1 MTDPNNAQSQRHG
14 VIKRTIAGSLARSW
28 PPPLCRRRCCVLLL
42 RTAVEPACCCCSE
55 KSLCSCVVSVVCRVF
70 RLSFTFVS
78 YARVRQCTPPRHGVV
93 KRTIR
98 GSLARSW
105 PPPPRCR
112 AAAAAACCCYYCW
125 AWLLLLPI
133 IVMLFLLLLCASFV
147 YSVCGCSR
155 TNGTSSLELGKRHA
169 SCDILLS
176 LLLQLRL
183 LRLLRVLPRTVAVA
197 AVGCHGIFEDRS
209 PGGGKQSR
217 QNKRGQTVE
226 CSLLDL

>member
-105 PPPPRCR
+105 PPPPPLPRRRRRCV
-112 AAAAAACCCYYCW
+112 
-125 AWLLLLPI
+125 LLLL
-133 IVMLFLLLLCASFV
+133 LL
-147 YSVCGCSR
+147 G
-155 TNGTSSLELGKRHA
+155 
-169 SCDILLS
+169 
-176 LLLQLRL
+176 
-183 LRLLRVLPRTVAVA
+183 VAVA
-197 AVGCHGIFEDRS
+197 AANNRYAVLASAVREFR
-209 PGGGKQSR
+209 
-217 QNKRGQTVE
+217 
-226 CSLLDL
+226 LLGVWVLAYEWNFFP